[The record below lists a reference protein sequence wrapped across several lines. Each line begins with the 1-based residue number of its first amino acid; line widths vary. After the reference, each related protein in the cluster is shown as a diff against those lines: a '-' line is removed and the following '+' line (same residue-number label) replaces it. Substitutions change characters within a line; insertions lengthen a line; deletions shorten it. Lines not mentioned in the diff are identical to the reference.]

1 MNRAENQFTV
11 PTAAIVSFVIGGV
24 SLCLFLIQG
33 FRLLAHPTVDL
44 SGLSGTNLRAGQYV
58 QGEITEVYKIQAPNG
73 HWFGNDGEFMKLRSY
88 SSYTVRIA
96 EGRYIRVWLYDKD
109 AIAAME
115 QLVQGA
121 EAKIAFAGEVKR
133 RKSPLNV
140 GWYSKNPE
148 FDEKLFVENYEIWQ
162 QSPHAGR
169 DLLLVGLYGMII
181 AGVIYYRSGG
191 IHRAKSEPESI
202 WPGSRQEERLPRYA
216 ADLESEMIHIRRR
229 LEMYHKKEKEYRI
242 EGIVG
247 IFLVLIG
254 GYIHFGLHALGLVN
268 WVGLAFLI
276 YGIKQIWTW
285 FLHSKNRIARKIAGI
300 FNLTT
305 LQDKRESD
313 ERFLHK
319 LEQAK
324 EDRQQK

>member
-1 MNRAENQFTV
+1 
-11 PTAAIVSFVIGGV
+11 
-24 SLCLFLIQG
+24 
-33 FRLLAHPTVDL
+33 
-44 SGLSGTNLRAGQYV
+44 
-58 QGEITEVYKIQAPNG
+58 
-73 HWFGNDGEFMKLRSY
+73 
-88 SSYTVRIA
+88 
-96 EGRYIRVWLYDKD
+96 
-109 AIAAME
+109 
-115 QLVQGA
+115 
-121 EAKIAFAGEVKR
+121 
-133 RKSPLNV
+133 
-140 GWYSKNPE
+140 
-148 FDEKLFVENYEIWQ
+148 
-162 QSPHAGR
+162 
-169 DLLLVGLYGMII
+169 
-181 AGVIYYRSGG
+181 
-191 IHRAKSEPESI
+191 
-202 WPGSRQEERLPRYA
+202 
-216 ADLESEMIHIRRR
+216 
-229 LEMYHKKEKEYRI
+229 MYHKKEKEYRI

-276 YGIKQIWTW
+276 YGIKQIWKW

>member
-44 SGLSGTNLRAGQYV
+44 SGLSDKNLRAGQYV
-58 QGEITEVYKIQAPNG
+58 QGEIREVYKIQAPNG

-162 QSPHAGR
+162 QSPTR
-169 DLLLVGLYGMII
+169 
-181 AGVIYYRSGG
+181 GG
-191 IHRAKSEPESI
+191 IFCLLDYT
-202 WPGSRQEERLPRYA
+202 G
-216 ADLESEMIHIRRR
+216 
-229 LEMYHKKEKEYRI
+229 
-242 EGIVG
+242 
-247 IFLVLIG
+247 
-254 GYIHFGLHALGLVN
+254 
-268 WVGLAFLI
+268 
-276 YGIKQIWTW
+276 
-285 FLHSKNRIARKIAGI
+285 
-300 FNLTT
+300 
-305 LQDKRESD
+305 
-313 ERFLHK
+313 
-319 LEQAK
+319 
-324 EDRQQK
+324 